1 MARRRRRRMSGK
13 KGIEAQDRRQG
24 KRTVRSSVQ
33 VERTYPSP
41 SYFILS
47 VICANVAQNYLV
59 HERLIYLPTMYS
71 VHMTLHRFHIII
83 SSHFP
88 CFLFGC
94 SVSAESRGL
103 SRPCWFVSYIIW
115 TRREYATGYMME
127 ININLLPYTI
137 HTKQL

>member
-1 MARRRRRRMSGK
+1 MSGK

-83 SSHFP
+83 SSNFP

-94 SVSAESRGL
+94 SVSTESRPVETL
-103 SRPCWFVSYIIW
+103 LVCFLYHMD
-115 TRREYATGYMME
+115 ETGVRYG
-127 ININLLPYTI
+127 IYDGN
-137 HTKQL
+137 